1 MEAPVPHQPEA
12 PKNHETASDSS
23 VQDRL
28 WTVQDLIRYI
38 GCSERE
44 LRTMRHAGL
53 PTIRFRRLIRF
64 DPELVKQ
71 WLRECCAG

>member
-1 MEAPVPHQPEA
+1 MNSTFPAAPQSA
-12 PKNHETASDSS
+12 TTAQTPSGS
-23 VQDRL
+23 L

-44 LRTMRHAGL
+44 LRTMRHADL

-64 DPELVKQ
+64 DPDSVKR
-71 WLRECCAG
+71 WLREYCLSSP